1 MKKIAASLM
10 ATVLLSFGFSSNAFA
25 STYKV
30 NAGDSLWKIS
40 RSQHVSIADIK
51 KWNKLTSDNIK
62 PNQILQI
69 NPKTS
74 GTAGKTTS
82 AKNTSLKAYKV
93 IKVKASAYT
102 ANCKGCSG
110 KSATGINLKK
120 NPNLKIISVD
130 PRVIPLGSKV
140 YVEGYGYAVAA
151 DTGGAIKGNRID
163 ILMPSEYKANQWGI
177 RTVTV
182 KIYK

>member
-10 ATVLLSFGFSSNAFA
+10 ATVLFTVSFTSNAFA

-30 NAGDSLWKIS
+30 KEGDSLWKIS
-40 RSQHVSIADIK
+40 KNQHVTIAEIK
-51 KWNKLTSDNIK
+51 AWNKLTSDNIK

-74 GTAGKTTS
+74 GTAAKS
-82 AKNTSLKAYKV
+82 AKNTSFKAYKV

-102 ANCKGCSG
+102 ATCQGCSG

-140 YVEGYGYAVAA
+140 YVEGYGYAIAA

-163 ILMPSEYKANQWGI
+163 ILMPSESKANQWGI

-182 KIYK
+182 KVYR

>member
-10 ATVLLSFGFSSNAFA
+10 ATVLFTVGFSSNAFA

-30 NAGDSLWKIS
+30 KEGDSLWKIS
-40 RSQHVSIADIK
+40 HNKHVSIAEIK
-51 KWNKLTSDNIK
+51 KWNRLSSDNIK

-74 GTAGKTTS
+74 GTAEKTKS
-82 AKNTSLKAYKV
+82 TSLKTYKV
-93 IKVKASAYT
+93 IKVRASAYT
-102 ANCKGCSG
+102 ATCKGCSG

-120 NPNLKIISVD
+120 NPNLKVISVD

-140 YVEGYGYAVAA
+140 YVEGYGYAIAA

-182 KIYK
+182 KVYK